1 MSQNSTPAEFFYYTA
16 FPHRVAAPLPG
27 LEVLARFS
35 LGPDGAVVREFALV
49 VPRAESRARDDEDL
63 TYPLDPSQPDLLALS
78 GAPRK
83 YRDQIGLCVTE
94 ILADFG
100 VVAARW
106 AGALRDLAPADDQ
119 TLTVLFQATIS
130 LRSVVSSTTGVDLRI
145 LTGQARE
152 TLVSYSWYNDKGEYE
167 PQSDAATQVRSTTT
181 GFALWEPKITLLAE
195 RFDAPLRE
203 FVWHAVA
210 QIYDLKASFRGW
222 VA

>member
-1 MSQNSTPAEFFYYTA
+1 MSQNSILAEFFYYTA
-16 FPHRVAAPLPG
+16 FPHRVAAPLPW

-35 LGPDGAVVREFALV
+35 LESDGAVVREFALK
-49 VPRAESRARDDEDL
+49 VPRAQSRTRDDEDL
-63 TYPLDPSQPDLLALS
+63 TYPLDPSQPDFLALT

-83 YRDQIGLCVTE
+83 YRDQIGACVTE

-100 VVAARW
+100 AQAARW

-145 LTGQARE
+145 LAGQARE
-152 TLVSYSWYNDKGEYE
+152 TLASYSWYNDNGEYE

-181 GFALWEPKITLLAE
+181 GFAFWEPKISLLAE

-203 FVWHAVA
+203 FVWRSLG
-210 QIYDLKASFRGW
+210 QIYDLKASVRGW